1 MKITAIIGAIAGN
14 DYNSAGV
21 LKIIYDT
28 MQEIGEK
35 INIIDLSTQNLPYF
49 SNSFVHG
56 SFSSIEKEISS
67 SDGIIFITTSNL
79 FAPCAI
85 TQNFLEHLSQ
95 PVYKNTL
102 KNKNCMIVAIS
113 NIQDVSASINY
124 MSMVVNYLGG
134 YDSVKIPLSYATTKS
149 INEDDKLLIERYT
162 EDFYRYVKQNR
173 RFFTP
178 SYASTK
184 NTQQL
189 VQPAGGVFQKP
200 VNNNAVPTPQPEI
213 FQPVQQPIQQPV
225 HQPAQAQHQPQ
236 IQQPFASQSQQ
247 SSGLDSFYKAQED
260 DILEITR
267 TLSDKLGKPQEPII
281 QQAPLHTQPQPKQ
294 NSFGVKDIFN
304 NELTSYNV
312 QNLSPTT
319 LNARQMTQN
328 LTHYFQPHLAEGLV
342 CNVELNIT
350 GMEAFDGVIVINKNT
365 CEFVD
370 GKSNNAD
377 VIISA
382 SDDAWKQIVNG
393 TTSTQKSF
401 MTGQIKVRGNFVLL
415 SKFDN
420 LFKI

>member
-14 DYNSAGV
+14 DYNSSGV

-28 MQEIGEK
+28 MHEIGEN
-35 INIIDLSTQNLPYF
+35 INVIDLSAQNLPYF

-56 SFSSIEKEISS
+56 AFSSIEKEINS

-134 YDSVKIPLSYATTKS
+134 YDSVKIPLSYATTKN
-149 INEDDKLLIERYT
+149 INEDDKILIEKYT

-178 SYASTK
+178 TYASAK

-189 VQPAGGVFQKP
+189 AQPAGGVFQKP
-200 VNNNAVPTPQPEI
+200 VNNNPVPTPQPEI
-213 FQPVQQPIQQPV
+213 FQPQPTPVSQQQP
-225 HQPAQAQHQPQ
+225 A
-236 IQQPFASQSQQ
+236 FASQNFGGSPAQTQ
-247 SSGLDSFYKAQED
+247 GQGQGSSLDSFYKAQED

-267 TLSDKLGKPQEPII
+267 TLSDRLSKPQEQQPLM
-281 QQAPLHTQPQPKQ
+281 QAPTQAQQKP
-294 NSFGVKDIFN
+294 NNFGVKDIFN

-350 GMEAFDGVIVINKNT
+350 GTEAFDGVIVINKNT

-370 GKSNNAD
+370 GKANNSD

-382 SDDAWKQIVNG
+382 TDEAWKQIVKG
-393 TTSTQKSF
+393 TTSTQKAF